1 MDVLIYHNPA
11 CGTSRNAFAMLER
24 AGVDLTIVPYLDAPP
39 TKERLRELSHLSGL
53 TVREMIREKGSPFAE
68 LGLDRPLV
76 DDEALLDAMVAN
88 PILINRPLVVT
99 PKRAK
104 LCRPSETVLDLLE
117 DWPRKDV
124 VKDDGTPFLESV
136 RVPGGSEDLRDA
148 LAAASLPVD
157 DLQESGRTFF
167 RFQMLGG
174 LVVGYGGYE
183 VHGRD
188 ALLRSVCRTERSA
201 KGVGPNLVQ
210 LLMSRAFDDGA
221 RQAFVLTEDAAPFFR
236 RIGFVD
242 VDRATAPEAI
252 RSTRQALELC
262 PASAFLLSRRIAL

>member
-1 MDVLIYHNPA
+1 MDVVVYHNPA
-11 CGTSRNAFAMLER
+11 CGTSRNALAMLER
-24 AGVDLTIVPYLDAPP
+24 AGVDLTVVPYLEQPP
-39 TKERLRELSHLSGL
+39 TKERLRELSLLSGL
-53 TVREMIREKGSPFAE
+53 TVREMVRERGTPFAE
-68 LGLDRPLV
+68 LGLDRPSV
-76 DDEALLDAMVAN
+76 DEEALLDAMAAH

-99 PKRAK
+99 PTQAK

-117 DWPRKDV
+117 DWPREDF

-136 RVPGGSEDLRDA
+136 RIPGRSDDLRDA
-148 LAAASLPVD
+148 LSAASLPVD
-157 DLQESGRTFF
+157 DLEEPGRTFF
-167 RFQMLGG
+167 RFQLLGG

-188 ALLRSVCRTERSA
+188 ALLRSVCRTERSQ
-201 KGVGPNLVQ
+201 KGVGPSLVQ

-221 RQAFVLTEDAAPFFR
+221 RQAFVLTEGAATFFR

-242 VDRATAPEAI
+242 ADRATAPDAI

-262 PASAFLLSRRIAL
+262 PASASLLSRRIAL